1 MNLERKKI
9 IEKIGYAV
17 IVSFIIFLF
26 FWHQLK
32 LKELHTLFLY
42 LGLF

>member
-9 IEKIGYAV
+9 IEKIGYAT
-17 IVSFIIFLF
+17 IVSFIVYI
-26 FWHQLK
+26 FWHQLN
-32 LKELHTLFLY
+32 LKEFQTLFLY

>member
-17 IVSFIIFLF
+17 IVSFIIFV
-26 FWHQLK
+26 FWHQLN

>member
-17 IVSFIIFLF
+17 IVSFIIFVFLASVKFKGTSYSF
-26 FWHQLK
+26 FCI
-32 LKELHTLFLY
+32 
-42 LGLF
+42 